1 MCSPAGL
8 GVLIPRALLAK
19 SVHMWEKV
27 TVKRVAREKALGW
40 VSMKVNTGRPALAR
54 ASESVS
60 IQEKK

>member
-1 MCSPAGL
+1 
-8 GVLIPRALLAK
+8 
-19 SVHMWEKV
+19 MWEKV